1 MAKILLLVELRGG
14 NDGLNMVVP
23 YSDRN
28 YYQLRPSLGIPRER
42 VLQLD
47 ERMGFHERLEP
58 LMAAWKANELAI
70 IQGVGY
76 PSPNRSHFRSIEI
89 WDTASEAGKI
99 LSVGWI
105 AQVFE
110 GKKLPA
116 GAGVDSIVLDTNV
129 LPTIGPELRTIVMQD
144 PESFLQQAQAAEA
157 LKGAYESSNP
167 ALKRI
172 IAVSQQINGAATGLR
187 DTLLTSPPLHHRY
200 DEQYPLGRQ
209 LEVATRLVTSRLPV
223 VAIKMAL
230 GGFDTHA
237 NQPHIHEKLLSFLAR
252 NLSVLRENLIAAN
265 VWNDVVIVTYSEF
278 GRRARQNNSGGT
290 DHGTAAPQIVMGGN
304 VKGGFYGS
312 QPSLVDLEDGDLKF
326 SVDFRN
332 VFSTLAMGCWGIQPE
347 FRVQKKQAL
356 GFLR

>member
-14 NDGLNMVVP
+14 NDALNMVVP
-23 YSDRN
+23 YADRN
-28 YYQLRPSLGIPRER
+28 YYQLRPNLGIPRER

-47 ERMGFHERLEP
+47 ERMGFHQKLEP
-58 LMAAWKANELAI
+58 LMEAWKAKELAV

-89 WDTASEAGKI
+89 WDTASDAGKI
-99 LSVGWI
+99 LSEGWI
-105 AQVFE
+105 AQVFA

-129 LPTIGPELRTIVMQD
+129 LPTIGPGFRTIVMQD
-144 PESFLQQAQAAEA
+144 PESFLQQAKSAEA
-157 LKGAYESSNP
+157 LKGAFESGNP

-172 IAVSQQINGAATGLR
+172 IAVSQQISGAATGLR
-187 DTLLTSPPLHHRY
+187 DTLLTSPTLHHKY

-209 LEVATRLVTSRLPV
+209 LEVATRLVASRLPV

-237 NQPHIHEKLLSFLAR
+237 NQPNMHEKLLSFLAR
-252 NLSVLRENLIAAN
+252 SLSTLRKNLIAAN
-265 VWNDVVIVTYSEF
+265 VWNDVVVMTYSEF

-290 DHGTAAPQIVMGGN
+290 DHGTAAAQIVMGGN
-304 VKGGFYGS
+304 VKGGFYGT
-312 QPSLVDLEDGDLKF
+312 QPSLVDLEDGDLKYN
-326 SVDFRN
+326 VDFRN
-332 VFSTLAMGCWGIQPE
+332 VFSTLAMGCWGVQPE
-347 FRVQKKQAL
+347 FRVQKNQTLSFL
-356 GFLR
+356 G